1 MGKISR
7 RDFLKGAAATT
18 AGALEHL
25 LAVHQRKKSRLK
37 LVLLKK

>member
-18 AGALEHL
+18 AGALVMGT
-25 LAVHQRKKSRLK
+25 LAGCSRLK